1 MTRYETEFDQAVRG
15 RFAELL
21 EKVRS
26 DLAQRHG
33 LDSEVVIDAGTA
45 GRAYAIT
52 LRLAHSVRDWFRIE
66 YSEQLGGRFIG
77 VVAGLHVVPALS
89 THAVP
94 GIDSVRVAV
103 GAWRKSIA
111 RAVARGKVRP
121 VRPMPA
127 RPSPRPAVESAETA

>member
-1 MTRYETEFDQAVRG
+1 MTRPEAEFDLAVRG

-21 EKVRS
+21 EKVRA
-26 DLAQRHG
+26 DLQSRHG
-33 LDSEVVIDAGTA
+33 LDSDIATDAGTG

-52 LRLAHSVRDWFRIE
+52 LRVVPGLRDWFRIE
-66 YSEQLGGRFIG
+66 YTQQLGGRFVG
-77 VVAGLHVVPALS
+77 VVAGQHVVPALS

-121 VRPMPA
+121 VRAIAPRPA
-127 RPSPRPAVESAETA
+127 PRPAVERAETA